1 MKLGQQ
7 ALEALQA
14 EITGKIYPGD
24 DLVVAGETGIS
35 GTLELICREWDK
47 LRTYFSES
55 FLRMGVETL
64 KNCMISEEDGFWKE
78 AGFSALYFTE
88 EGGILSGTVSASENP
103 ANAEAGKT
111 ETNITNNSYEKMTRE
126 KEQIINTRME
136 DYLNAIAAHALE
148 KEIDITNSYRNL
160 GADNRTWYFKYQNTP
175 VAYEKDIKTQ
185 YLVKINWKTE

>member
-7 ALEALQA
+7 ALETLQA
-14 EITGKIYPGD
+14 EITGRIYPGD

-78 AGFSALYFTE
+78 AGFSADRKSTRL
-88 EGGILSGTVSASENP
+88 
-103 ANAEAGKT
+103 
-111 ETNITNNSYEKMTRE
+111 NSSH
-126 KEQIINTRME
+126 Q
-136 DYLNAIAAHALE
+136 
-148 KEIDITNSYRNL
+148 
-160 GADNRTWYFKYQNTP
+160 
-175 VAYEKDIKTQ
+175 
-185 YLVKINWKTE
+185 

>member
-64 KNCMISEEDGFWKE
+64 KNCMISEEDVFWKE
-78 AGFSALYFTE
+78 NGRSFWSWY
-88 EGGILSGTVSASENP
+88 GCRSSQNSNP
-103 ANAEAGKT
+103 AGDDR
-111 ETNITNNSYEKMTRE
+111 S
-126 KEQIINTRME
+126 
-136 DYLNAIAAHALE
+136 L
-148 KEIDITNSYRNL
+148 
-160 GADNRTWYFKYQNTP
+160 
-175 VAYEKDIKTQ
+175 
-185 YLVKINWKTE
+185 

>member
-64 KNCMISEEDGFWKE
+64 KNCMISEEDVFWKE

-88 EGGILSGTVSASENP
+88 NGGILSGLWKM
-103 ANAEAGKT
+103 AEASGVGMDVDLRRIPIRQ
-111 ETNITNNSYEKMTRE
+111 ETIEVCERLDVDPYKLEAKGCIFSSHLSAENI
-126 KEQIINTRME
+126 
-136 DYLNAIAAHALE
+136 
-148 KEIDITNSYRNL
+148 
-160 GADNRTWYFKYQNTP
+160 
-175 VAYEKDIKTQ
+175 
-185 YLVKINWKTE
+185 

>member
-64 KNCMISEEDGFWKE
+64 KNCMISEEDVFWKE
-78 AGFSALYFTE
+78 AVFSALYFTE
-88 EGGILSGTVSASENP
+88 RWNFKWSVENGRSFWSWYGCRSSQNSNP
-103 ANAEAGKT
+103 AGDDR
-111 ETNITNNSYEKMTRE
+111 S
-126 KEQIINTRME
+126 
-136 DYLNAIAAHALE
+136 L
-148 KEIDITNSYRNL
+148 
-160 GADNRTWYFKYQNTP
+160 
-175 VAYEKDIKTQ
+175 
-185 YLVKINWKTE
+185 

>member
-64 KNCMISEEDGFWKE
+64 KNCMISERSWVFCIVFYRERWNFKWSVENGRSFWSWY
-78 AGFSALYFTE
+78 GCRS
-88 EGGILSGTVSASENP
+88 SQNSNP
-103 ANAEAGKT
+103 AGDDR
-111 ETNITNNSYEKMTRE
+111 S
-126 KEQIINTRME
+126 
-136 DYLNAIAAHALE
+136 L
-148 KEIDITNSYRNL
+148 
-160 GADNRTWYFKYQNTP
+160 
-175 VAYEKDIKTQ
+175 
-185 YLVKINWKTE
+185 

>member
-64 KNCMISEEDGFWKE
+64 KLYDFRKKMYFGKKLGFLHCILQRTVE
-78 AGFSALYFTE
+78 F
-88 EGGILSGTVSASENP
+88 LSGLWKNGRSFWSWYGCRSSQNSNP
-103 ANAEAGKT
+103 AGDDR
-111 ETNITNNSYEKMTRE
+111 S
-126 KEQIINTRME
+126 
-136 DYLNAIAAHALE
+136 L
-148 KEIDITNSYRNL
+148 
-160 GADNRTWYFKYQNTP
+160 
-175 VAYEKDIKTQ
+175 
-185 YLVKINWKTE
+185 

>member
-14 EITGKIYPGD
+14 EITGRIYPGD

-64 KNCMISEEDGFWKE
+64 KNCMISEEDVFWKE

-88 EGGILSGTVSASENP
+88 NGGFLSGLWKGSVLIGTAQGDALVREL
-103 ANAEAGKT
+103 EAHGIHAAVIGYADSGNDRLLHSGEITRYLERPRLHLTEIIPGKD
-111 ETNITNNSYEKMTRE
+111 R
-126 KEQIINTRME
+126 
-136 DYLNAIAAHALE
+136 
-148 KEIDITNSYRNL
+148 
-160 GADNRTWYFKYQNTP
+160 
-175 VAYEKDIKTQ
+175 KDGKA
-185 YLVKINWKTE
+185 

>member
-14 EITGKIYPGD
+14 EIAGKIYPGD

-64 KNCMISEEDGFWKE
+64 KNCMISEEDVFWKE
-78 AGFSALYFTE
+78 AGFSALYFRE
-88 EGGILSGTVSASENP
+88 RWNFKWSVENGRSFWSWYGCRSSQNSNP
-103 ANAEAGKT
+103 AGDDR
-111 ETNITNNSYEKMTRE
+111 S
-126 KEQIINTRME
+126 
-136 DYLNAIAAHALE
+136 L
-148 KEIDITNSYRNL
+148 
-160 GADNRTWYFKYQNTP
+160 
-175 VAYEKDIKTQ
+175 
-185 YLVKINWKTE
+185 